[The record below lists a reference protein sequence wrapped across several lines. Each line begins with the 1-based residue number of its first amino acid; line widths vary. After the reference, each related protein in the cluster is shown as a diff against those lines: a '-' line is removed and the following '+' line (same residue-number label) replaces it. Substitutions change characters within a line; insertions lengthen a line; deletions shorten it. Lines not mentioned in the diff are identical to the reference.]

1 MDHSHHL
8 EPSSNHSDDRGS
20 HMEQHG
26 HHSSMGHAGH
36 DHGAMIKDFKKRFY
50 IVLIITVPIMLLSPM
65 IQHWLNLHWEFM
77 GSNILLSLLSSV
89 VFFYGGWPFLKGWL
103 KEMKDWKPGMMSL
116 IGFAITVAY
125 IYSLA
130 TVIGLKGMDFFWELS
145 TLILIMLLGHWIEM
159 RSVAVSFTNVDP
171 KAAATIKEIVD
182 QYLSLKNALANDNS
196 NDAAVSGKSVVPL
209 TKNTIFAWC
218 V

>member
-20 HMEQHG
+20 HMEHHG

-36 DHGAMIKDFKKRFY
+36 DHSAMIKDFKKRFY

-77 GSNILLSLLSSV
+77 GSNILLSLLSTV

-103 KEMKDWKPGMMSL
+103 IEMKDWKPGMMTL

-145 TLILIMLLGHWIEM
+145 TLILIILLGH
-159 RSVAVSFTNVDP
+159 
-171 KAAATIKEIVD
+171 
-182 QYLSLKNALANDNS
+182 
-196 NDAAVSGKSVVPL
+196 
-209 TKNTIFAWC
+209 
-218 V
+218 